1 MAIELEPLPPAEAVA
16 FFRSKG
22 YLTGFSWRDVSAE
35 QHGQA
40 FTVAK
45 AMRLDVMEAIRGEL
59 DRALAGGTTFQD
71 FRKTLTPRLKELGW
85 WGRKP
90 MFDELTGETIE
101 AQLGSDRRLRI
112 IYDANLR
119 AAHAAGHWTRIQ
131 ATKQDLPYLR
141 YVAVLDGR
149 TRPQH
154 RAWHGTLLPV
164 DHVFW
169 QTHYP
174 PNGWRCRCQ
183 VQQVSEGQMRRRGW
197 QVTEPPPESGPGRA
211 HVNRRTGEVIEAPAG
226 IDPGWGHNPGMAA
239 EGRFPDPARYTDA
252 DWGHAAA
259 RAAVES
265 PHFEDIVRGTAGGAA
280 PVAWLDEALAAAIG
294 TDVQRVDLSADTMRK
309 QRGELPG
316 NPGHPELTLVDYRR
330 LPDLIGGGSVY
341 SDRERSLLIFSEH
354 EGRFYRIALKAT
366 ADGQAAFL
374 TSFTKVRRE
383 NALRQQRR
391 RRKIDRGD

>member
-1 MAIELEPLPPAEAVA
+1 MPLELTPLPPAEAVA

-22 YLTGFSWRDVSAE
+22 YRTGFSWRDVSAE

-45 AMRLDVMEAIRGEL
+45 AMRLDVLEAIRGEV
-59 DRALAGGTTFQD
+59 DRALASGTTFQE

-90 MFDELTGETIE
+90 MFDALTGETIE

-164 DHVFW
+164 DHPFW

-197 QVTEPPPESGPGRA
+197 SVTEPPESGPGRA
-211 HVNRRTGEVIEAPAG
+211 HVNRRTREVIDAPAG
-226 IDPGWGHNPGMAA
+226 IDPGWGHNVGMAA
-239 EGRFPDPARYTDA
+239 EGRFPDPARYADA

-259 RAAVES
+259 RAAVKS
-265 PHFEDIVRGTAGGAA
+265 PHFEDIVHGTAGGAA
-280 PVAWLDEALAAAIG
+280 PVAWLDEAFAAAIG
-294 TDVQRVDLSADTMRK
+294 TEVRRVDLSADTMRK

-316 NPGHPELTLVDYRR
+316 NPGHPELTLDEYRL
-330 LPDLIGGGSVY
+330 LPEIFREGEAVLQPDGRMALFTEIRDRRYVAVAKANLEGS
-341 SDRERSLLIFSEH
+341 
-354 EGRFYRIALKAT
+354 
-366 ADGQAAFL
+366 AAFL
-374 TSFTKVRRE
+374 VSFFR
-383 NALRQQRR
+383 ALGPGEFDRLRR
-391 RRKIDRGD
+391 RGRRLR